1 MDDIIKVGENVESR
15 FVIERSCALWPL
27 GGSRVSL

>member
-27 GGSRVSL
+27 GGSIVSL